1 MTSFDSILARAEQRK
16 GGADALTA
24 LLPATPDPRH
34 LQQLGDDR
42 ILAEMSKR
50 VFCAGFSWTVID
62 NKWPEFETAFLGFN
76 PDTLV
81 FQPNEFWDALFANT
95 RIVRNAA
102 KILSVRDNAGFI
114 REIAHEHGGFGQFLS
129 AWPSTRQIELL
140 NVLSERGSRLGGNTG
155 QMFLRYIGWDGFV
168 LSKDVILCLRDAG
181 LDIGTEAKSKKDQA
195 KVQAQ
200 FNAWAE
206 ETGLS
211 YSHLSKICALSIGEN
226 ASETSETE

>member
-1 MTSFDSILARAEQRK
+1 MTSFHTILTRAQQRK

-24 LLPATPDPRH
+24 LLPVPPDPRH

-50 VFCAGFSWTVID
+50 VFCSGFSWKVIET
-62 NKWPEFETAFLGFN
+62 KWLEFETTFLGFN
-76 PDTLV
+76 PNSLA
-81 FQPNEFWDALFANT
+81 FQPNEFWDALFANPK
-95 RIVRNAA
+95 IVRNAA
-102 KILSVRDNAGFI
+102 KILSVRDNAAFI
-114 REIAHEHGGFGQFLS
+114 REIAHEHGSFGQFLS
-129 AWPSTRQIELL
+129 AWPSARQIELL

-168 LSKDVILCLRDAG
+168 LSKDVVACLRAAG
-181 LDIGTEAKSKKDQA
+181 LDIGPEVKSKKDQA

-206 ETGLS
+206 ESGLS
-211 YSHLSKICALSIGEN
+211 YTHLSKICAFSIGEN
-226 ASETSETE
+226 SSESSETE